1 MRIPVRYLPPSLSTK
16 DKKKQLQML
25 LKSRKL
31 YKRHNYFTRKRLP
44 SYKTKTSKHITRAK
58 KIYNVDTIIPS
69 KELSRKTGCSL
80 SALKQIVRK
89 GEGAYF
95 SSGSR
100 PNQTAQSWGLARLA
114 SLITAGKAA
123 AVDYNILEKG
133 CNHKKPAFILAKKSK
148 QKYNYGQSK
157 THKVAI

>member
-1 MRIPVRYLPPSLSTK
+1 MKIPVRYLPPNLSIK
-16 DKKKQLQML
+16 DKKKQVQML

-31 YKRHNYFTRKRLP
+31 YKKHTYFTRKSLP

-58 KIYNVDTIIPS
+58 KIYNVDNVIPS

-80 SALKQIVRK
+80 KALKKIVNK

-100 PNQTAQSWGLARLA
+100 PNQTAQSWGYARLGSA
-114 SLITAGKAA
+114 ITGQKAA
-123 AVDYNILEKG
+123 AVDYSIIESG
-133 CNHKKPAFILAKKSK
+133 CKKSGKAYKMAK
-148 QKYNYGQSK
+148 QSREKYGSGHSTTRKIY
-157 THKVAI
+157 V

>member
-25 LKSRKL
+25 LKSKKL

-58 KIYNVDTIIPS
+58 KIYNVDKIIPS

-80 SALKQIVRK
+80 EALKK
-89 GEGAYF
+89 
-95 SSGSR
+95 
-100 PNQTAQSWGLARLA
+100 
-114 SLITAGKAA
+114 
-123 AVDYNILEKG
+123 
-133 CNHKKPAFILAKKSK
+133 
-148 QKYNYGQSK
+148 
-157 THKVAI
+157 